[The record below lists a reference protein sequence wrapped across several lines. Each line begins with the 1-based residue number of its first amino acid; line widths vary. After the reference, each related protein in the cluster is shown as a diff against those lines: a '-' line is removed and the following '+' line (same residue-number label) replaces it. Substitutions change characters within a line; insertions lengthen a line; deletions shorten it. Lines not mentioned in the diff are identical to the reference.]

1 VLIDENLRRVAETF
15 PDETAYRVVDIGALT
30 FTDGMDWPMP
40 CRIRQLADILYT
52 SGTTGRP
59 KGVAVRRANG
69 SMIGEAPPSWT
80 GGGWLHAS
88 PMSTFAGIAF
98 VYTPMMLGLRD
109 IYQPK
114 FDVDRW
120 LKLVEAERPVAVF
133 LVPAMAH
140 LHPGAT
146 G

>member
-1 VLIDENLRRVAETF
+1 MGHAATNQLPASVTDRRGTTLGPDYVLIDENLRRVAETF

-40 CRIRQLADILYT
+40 CR
-52 SGTTGRP
+52 
-59 KGVAVRRANG
+59 
-69 SMIGEAPPSWT
+69 M
-80 GGGWLHAS
+80 
-88 PMSTFAGIAF
+88 
-98 VYTPMMLGLRD
+98 RD